1 MTLVLKHT
9 KRKEFL
15 SSMAEVAESGSS
27 QQAKTKKQA
36 VKIRE
41 MTIDDLGDVFHLGE
55 QLFVARKAPNTY
67 RAWDEYEVADLFY
80 SDTEYCLVA
89 EHEGEIIGFALGTTI
104 NKNRSAW
111 KYGYLLWLGVLPE
124 YQRAGIAERLFYR
137 FKSIMLHDG
146 VRILVVDTEAD
157 NDPAIGFFK
166 HQGFGNPQ
174 EHVYLTMNLDQE
186 RQRMKKRDQGS

>member
-1 MTLVLKHT
+1 MTLILKHL

-27 QQAKTKKQA
+27 QPAKAKKQA

-55 QLFVARKAPNTY
+55 QLFEARKAPNTY

-111 KYGYLLWLGVLPE
+111 KYGYLLWLGVIPE
-124 YQRAGIAERLFYR
+124 YQQAGIAERLFYK

-157 NDPAIGFFK
+157 NNPAIKFFK
-166 HQGFGNPQ
+166 RQGFANPQ

-186 RQRMKKRDQGS
+186 RQRMKRREHGN

>member
-1 MTLVLKHT
+1 MT
-9 KRKEFL
+9 
-15 SSMAEVAESGSS
+15 EVAEPGSS
-27 QQAKTKKQA
+27 PHVKTRKQV

-41 MTIDDLGDVFHLGE
+41 MTIDDLADVFHLGE

-89 EHEGEIIGFALGTTI
+89 EHEGEIIGFALGTTVS
-104 NKNRSAW
+104 KNRSAW

-124 YQRAGIAERLFYR
+124 YQRSGVAERLFYR
-137 FKSIMLHDG
+137 FKNIMLHDG

-157 NDPAIGFFK
+157 NTPAIKFFE

-186 RQRMKKRDQGS
+186 RQRLKKRENGH

>member
-1 MTLVLKHT
+1 
-9 KRKEFL
+9 
-15 SSMAEVAESGSS
+15 MAEAAESDSP
-27 QQAKTKKQA
+27 QPARAKKQS

-55 QLFVARKAPNTY
+55 LLFEAQKAPNTY

-89 EHEGEIIGFALGTTI
+89 EHGDEVIGFALGTTI

-124 YQRAGIAERLFYR
+124 YQRSGVAERLFYR

-157 NDPAIGFFK
+157 NDAAIGFFK

-186 RQRMKKRDQGS
+186 RQRMKKREQGG

>member
-1 MTLVLKHT
+1 
-9 KRKEFL
+9 
-15 SSMAEVAESGSS
+15 MAEVAESGSS
-27 QQAKTKKQA
+27 QPTKTRKQA

-41 MTIDDLGDVFHLGE
+41 MSIDDLGDVFHLGE
-55 QLFVARKAPNTY
+55 QLFVARTAPNTY

-89 EHEGEIIGFALGTTI
+89 EHEDEIVGFALGTTI

-124 YQRAGIAERLFYR
+124 YQRSSVAERLFYR
-137 FKSIMLHDG
+137 FKNIMLHDG

-157 NDPAIGFFK
+157 NMPAINFFK
-166 HQGFGNPQ
+166 RQGFGNPQ

-186 RQRMKKRDQGS
+186 RQRMKKRENNS